1 MSILS
6 SEIKELDKLYNSF
19 KGQIPDLENELE
31 HLI

>member
-1 MSILS
+1 MSIWS
-6 SEIKELDKLYNSF
+6 SEIKELEKLYTSF